1 MRRLTRML
9 SVAFLGAS
17 LVGCGQTID
26 EENIVNISI
35 LNSKPELQSVFETA
49 IDEFEAAYP
58 DIRVKMVKY
67 NQSQAYQEK
76 LISMQEYGNTPTM
89 VLMDPA
95 HINFIK
101 EDTISLNDEAWT
113 EHVALEL
120 SEVAKNDEGELIAFP
135 FAFEG
140 IGFIYN
146 EDVLNEAGVDPSQI
160 NSLSKLEEAFKKIE
174 AIGKGALIVAN
185 EDWSLA
191 NHFLPI
197 AYSVQGNEGEHN
209 ADFIEGLKNG
219 TVDLKTNTYMNGLLD
234 TFDVMKKYNIYNDA
248 PLLQT
253 NSKCAELL
261 GKGEVGFYYMGNWAS
276 SEILA
281 HTAHGTNYGF
291 VPVPI
296 SDNSKDYGNHQ
307 ITAVI
312 KYLVVDGSHNS
323 PEQQEAAKKF
333 INWLVFEEAGQKFMV
348 DEAKVIPGVDNNERE
363 VTDPLMQSI
372 MKYQKEGNI
381 IELNNAD
388 LPDHNAETI
397 GLYLRDY
404 LNNKM
409 DRTTLL
415 EQIQAHWEKSF
426 T

>member
-9 SVAFLGAS
+9 SIAFLGAS
-17 LVGCGQTID
+17 LVGCGQMVD
-26 EENIVNISI
+26 EENVVNISI
-35 LNSKPELQSVFETA
+35 LNSKPELQMVLDKA
-49 IDEFEAAYP
+49 IDEFEATYP
-58 DIRVKMVKY
+58 DIRVKVVKY
-67 NQSQAYQEK
+67 NQSHAYQEK
-76 LISMQEYGNTPTM
+76 LVSMQQYGSTPTM
-89 VLMDPA
+89 ILMDPT

-101 EDTISLNDEAWT
+101 EDIISLNDEAWT
-113 EHVALEL
+113 EHVAMDL
-120 SEVAKNDEGELIAFP
+120 SDVAKNDQGELIAFP

-146 EDVLNEAGVDPSQI
+146 EDVLNEAGVDPNQI
-160 NSLSKLEEAFKKIE
+160 NSLAKLEEAFKKIE

-197 AYSVQGNEGEHN
+197 AYSVQGTEGNQN
-209 ADFIEGLKNG
+209 ADFIEGLKKG
-219 TVDLKTNTYMNGLLD
+219 AVDLKTNTYINGLLD

-248 PLLQT
+248 PLLHI

-276 SEILA
+276 GDILA
-281 HTAHGTNYGF
+281 NTTNDTNYGF

-296 SDNSKDYGNHQ
+296 SNNSNDYGNHQ

-372 MKYQKEGNI
+372 NKYQKEGNI

-388 LPDHNAETI
+388 LPEKNAEII

-404 LNNKM
+404 LNDKI
-409 DRTTLL
+409 DRDTLL
-415 EQIQAHWEKSF
+415 EQIQEHWKKSF
-426 T
+426 I